1 MKHKNIRRID
11 SKGTHGWQFHARRDG
26 NNFSKMFSDNHFVG
40 PDGALKVAQAHRT
53 KFMLEYG
60 PALNMFQETN
70 RGNTTGVVG
79 VSWYRDYYGE
89 LIGIQAT
96 VRIALNVTKNKKF
109 RWEGRT
115 QQETIEAAAEWRNNL
130 LAQRAA

>member
-1 MKHKNIRRID
+1 MNHKNIRRID
-11 SKGTHGWQFHARRDG
+11 SKGTHGWQFHAQREG
-26 NNFSKMFSDNHFVG
+26 EFLSKMFSDNHFGG
-40 PDGALKVAQAHRT
+40 PGGALKVAQAHRT

-60 PALNMFQETN
+60 PVLNMFQETN
-70 RGNTTGVVG
+70 RRNTTGVVG
-79 VSWYRDYYGE
+79 VSWYRDDYGD
-89 LIGIQAT
+89 LIGFQAT

-115 QQETIEAAAEWRNNL
+115 QQETIEAAAEWRINL